1 MKTLF
6 FLADQQ
12 PTVTSG
18 GGWQVLMI
26 YILLFVG
33 MWFLLIAPQKKRQK
47 NHQKMIDE
55 LKTGD
60 KVVTTS
66 GIIGTIA
73 NVKGTRFILKIAD
86 DTKIEIFRSYI
97 QSKLD
102 NSENSK

>member
-1 MKTLF
+1 MKNIF

-12 PTVTSG
+12 QAVTSG

-66 GIIGTIA
+66 GIVGTIA

>member
-1 MKTLF
+1 MKNIF

-12 PTVTSG
+12 QSVTSG

>member
-12 PTVTSG
+12 QAVTSG
-18 GGWQVLMI
+18 SGWQILMI